1 MPEIKICGLTR
12 LEEADYVA
20 EAGADYAG
28 FVMYYPKSKRNVY
41 PHSILP
47 IKERL
52 WELNPK
58 IKTVAVT
65 VSPTIEQLEAVERMQ
80 FDYIQI
86 HGELKEEVLKR
97 TTIPI
102 FRAYNFGDIMEKDVC
117 WQGEKIQAVVFDGK
131 MPGSGETFDWSVI
144 SGYERNG
151 RKLMLAG
158 GLNTEN
164 VEDAIRF
171 VKPDIVDVSSGVEAE
186 NGLKDR
192 EKIKAFVEA
201 VRRIR

>member
-1 MPEIKICGLTR
+1 MPKIKICGLTR
-12 LEEADYVA
+12 LNEADYVA
-20 EAGADYAG
+20 EAGVDYAG

-41 PHSILP
+41 PHSVIP

-65 VSPTIEQLEAVERMQ
+65 VSPTIEQLEAIERMK

-86 HGELKEEVLKR
+86 HGKLKEEVLKNAK
-97 TTIPI
+97 IPI
-102 FRAYNFGDIMEKDVC
+102 FRAYNFGDTMEKDVHL
-117 WQGEKIQAVVFDGK
+117 QEQKIAAIVFDGK
-131 MPGSGETFDWSVI
+131 VPGNGEIFDWSVI
-144 SGYERNG
+144 SGFERNG
-151 RKLMLAG
+151 MKLMLAG
-158 GLNTEN
+158 GLNAEN
-164 VEDAIRF
+164 VESAILL

-192 EKIKAFVEA
+192 EKIKAFVAA
-201 VRRIR
+201 VRRIK